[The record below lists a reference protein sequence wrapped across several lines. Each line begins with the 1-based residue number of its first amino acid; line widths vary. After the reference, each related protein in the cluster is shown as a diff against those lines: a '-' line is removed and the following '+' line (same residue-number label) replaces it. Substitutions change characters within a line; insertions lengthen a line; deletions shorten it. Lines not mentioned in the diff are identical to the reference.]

1 MKKKRKN
8 RSELNRKYSL
18 ISVGTVLLCIAIFAV
33 VQFALM
39 DDIFLEAARFRMS
52 ETAEDIAEIDFES
65 KDYEKELYDI
75 ETNKNFYIEIY
86 YPRDTLIYTTK
97 NNSVAYETGDK
108 HTEKTELSPRIM
120 KILSRTEN
128 PDGSYFEIRKEYFAS
143 AQYIVYGCFFDDD
156 MALEIYYSID
166 SVKENSELASK
177 VFFYLCLIIMFMII
191 TLSIRIGFMVFAP
204 LRNMIDITKRMANM
218 DFSAKCP
225 RYNINDLNEL
235 SASINTLGT
244 SLSHA
249 LGNLQSENKKLETDI
264 QYERR
269 QEKIRKSFIS
279 NVSHEL
285 KTPIA
290 IIKGYAEGMKM
301 GIGGDNPDEICDIII
316 DEADKMNNLIVR
328 LMEYMKLSSGA
339 YKLYSSTFNLKEM
352 ADDWAENHKKKMQR
366 ENIEFICDIDPNFN
380 CYSDVMMMENIFL
393 NYLSNAISHIDNE
406 KIIRVTAEDM
416 GKSYRVRVFNTGKPI
431 PGTDIEN
438 IWQSF
443 YRADKAHSREEG
455 RFGLGLSFVS
465 TIQEMSGEK
474 YGVLNK
480 NDGVEFW
487 FDIKKN
493 I

>member
-18 ISVGTVLLCIAIFAV
+18 ISVGTVLLCIAIFSV
-33 VQFALM
+33 VQFVFM
-39 DDIFLEAARFRMS
+39 DDIFLESARFRMS
-52 ETAEDIAEIDFES
+52 VAANDIAEIDFES

-75 ETNKNFYIEIY
+75 ETNRNLYLEIY

-97 NNSVAYETGDK
+97 NNSVGNEAQ
-108 HTEKTELSPRIM
+108 TEKTELKPRIM

-128 PDGSYFEIRKEYFAS
+128 DDGSYFEIRKEYFAS
-143 AQYIVYGCFFDDD
+143 AQYIVYGCFFEDD
-156 MALEIYYSID
+156 MALEIYYSLD
-166 SVKENSELASK
+166 SVNENSELASR

-191 TLSIRIGFMVFAP
+191 TLSIKIGFMVFAP
-204 LRNMIDITKRMANM
+204 LRNMINITKRMANM

-225 RYNINDLNEL
+225 RYDINDLNEL

-244 SLSHA
+244 SLSRA

-339 YKLYSSTFNLKEM
+339 YKLYSSVFNLREM
-352 ADDWAENHKKKMQR
+352 ADEWAENHKMKMQR
-366 ENIEFICDIDPNFN
+366 EGIEFICDIDPEFT

-406 KIIRVTAEDM
+406 KIIKVTAEDK

-455 RFGLGLSFVS
+455 RFGLGLSFVA
-465 TIQEMSGEK
+465 TIQDMSGEK
-474 YGVLNK
+474 YGVENK
-480 NDGVEFW
+480 PNGVEFW
-487 FDIKKN
+487 FDVKKKQ
-493 I
+493 

>member
-1 MKKKRKN
+1 MSRVKRN
-8 RSELNRKYSL
+8 SSDLNRRYSL
-18 ISVGTVLLCIAIFAV
+18 ISVGTVLLCIAIFSIVQAV
-33 VQFALM
+33 LM
-39 DDIFLEAARFRMS
+39 EDIFLESAKYKLVDTS
-52 ETAEDIAEIDFES
+52 HKISEIDFQS
-65 KDYEKELYDI
+65 KDYEKLLSDI
-75 ETNKNFYIEIY
+75 EANGSIYLEIY
-86 YPRDTLIYTTK
+86 HPRDTLFYTTK
-97 NNSVAYETGDK
+97 TNSAIYDASDK
-108 HTEKTELSPRIM
+108 ASKEKMQPRIM
-120 KILSRTEN
+120 KILQRTEN
-128 PDGSYFEIRKEYFAS
+128 EDNSYFEVRQEYFAT
-143 AQYIVYGCFFDDD
+143 AQYLVYGCFLGDD
-156 MALEIYYSID
+156 MALEMYYSID
-166 SVKENSELASK
+166 SIRENAKLASN
-177 VFFYLCLIIMFMII
+177 VLFYLSVLIIVLII
-191 TLSIRIGFMVFAP
+191 SLSIHIGFLVFSP
-204 LRNMIDITKRMANM
+204 LHNMIANTKRMANM

-225 RYNINDLNEL
+225 SYKIKDLNEL
-235 SASINTLGT
+235 SASINTLGS
-244 SLSHA
+244 SLSSA
-249 LGNLQSENKKLETDI
+249 LGKLQNENKQLTTDI
-264 QYERR
+264 LYERR

-339 YKLYSSTFNLKEM
+339 YKLYSSDFNLKDTVEEWSEIQKM
-352 ADDWAENHKKKMQR
+352 KMQ
-366 ENIEFICDIDPNFN
+366 NMGIKFICDINPKFY
-380 CYSDVMMMENIFL
+380 CYSDVLMMENIFI

-455 RFGLGLSFVS
+455 RFGLGLSFVAS
-465 TIQEMSGEK
+465 IQEMTGEK
-474 YGVLNK
+474 YGVENK

-487 FDIKKN
+487 FDIKKKS
-493 I
+493 